1 MTYASKNGIIF
12 KKKLLKNN
20 CQKTCICQKLA
31 VLLWCEIVRIKKM
44 CLVSQQGTSQQLKNK
59 LLLNN

>member
-20 CQKTCICQKLA
+20 YQKTCICQKLA
-31 VLLWCEIVRIKKM
+31 VLLWCEIVYKKNVPCFATRHIPTIKK
-44 CLVSQQGTSQQLKNK
+44 
-59 LLLNN
+59 